1 MGGTFLMKRIFL
13 APLAYLMTGMG
24 CYHTFFG
31 NNYIYG
37 IIILIVGLIGVWLGI
52 TDKKVNFE
60 KN

>member
-1 MGGTFLMKRIFL
+1 MKRIFL

-31 NNYIYG
+31 NNNIYG
-37 IIILIVGLIGVWLGI
+37 IIILIVGLIGVWLDI
-52 TDKKVNFE
+52 TDKKVKFE